1 MSVLAPSAANSAS
14 GLLILNPVD
23 DALAR
28 TAGLRSRL
36 GEQIALASP
45 AQDWIDIEAPF
56 TGQTIGRLPRGREED
71 VEAAVAAARAAQ
83 PGWAQVPV
91 GQRAAILLKFH
102 DLVLERQA
110 EVLDLIQ
117 LENGKARTHAFEEVL
132 DTAMNARYYAHT
144 GAKYLATKRRHG
156 ALPFFTSVWELQ
168 HPRGVVGVMSPW
180 NYPLALGINDAIP
193 ALMAG
198 NAVVTKPDEQTPFA
212 TLWAADLLV
221 EAGLPSDVLQIVSGI
236 GAELGDM
243 ITSRVDFVMFT
254 GSTAVGR
261 HVAQLAAS
269 RLIEYSMELGGKNA
283 MIVLADADIE
293 KTVSRGIRACFSN
306 TGQLCISMERM
317 YVHEA
322 VYDEFVARFVSATEA
337 LTLGTTFDFDSDIG
351 SLISAKQLAT
361 VEEHVSDAVNKGA
374 RVLAGGRARPDIGPY
389 FFEPTLLEGVTA
401 DMIVFRTETFGP
413 LVSIYKFSDE
423 AAAIEAANDSE
434 YGLNFSLW
442 TSDTA
447 RGRRIAAEL
456 EAGTVCINE
465 GYASGWGST
474 DAPMG
479 GFKNSGTGRRHGEH
493 GITKYCESQA
503 ISVQRVIPLSA
514 PPGLPGDKYAAVMT
528 TALSVLKRLPGVRW

>member
-1 MSVLAPSAANSAS
+1 MSVLAPSAASSAADS
-14 GLLILNPVD
+14 LDPDPVD
-23 DALAR
+23 AALERTAQLRKRLVEHVALAK
-28 TAGLRSRL
+28 
-36 GEQIALASP
+36 P
-45 AQDWIDIEAPF
+45 ATDWIDVEAPF
-56 TGQTIGRLPRGREED
+56 TGQVIGRIPHGREID

-83 PGWAQVPV
+83 PAWARVPIR
-91 GQRAAILLKFH
+91 QRAAILLRFH

-144 GAKYLATKRRHG
+144 GAKYLSTKRRHG

-198 NAVVTKPDEQTPFA
+198 NAVVTKPDEQTPYA
-212 TLWAADLLV
+212 TLWAADLLK
-221 EAGLPSDVLQIVSGI
+221 EAGLPDGVLHVISGI

-283 MIVLADADIE
+283 MIVLADADLDQ
-293 KTVSRGIRACFSN
+293 TVSRGLRACFSN

-317 YVHEA
+317 YVHED
-322 VYDEFVARFVSATEA
+322 VYDEFVDRFVAATRA
-337 LTLGTTFDFDSDIG
+337 LTLGTTFDFESDIG

-361 VEEHVSDAVNKGA
+361 VAEHVNDAVEMGA
-374 RVLAGGRARPDIGPY
+374 RVLVGGRARSDIGPY
-389 FFEPTLLEGVTA
+389 FFEPTLLEGVTPE
-401 DMIVFRTETFGP
+401 MTVYRTETFGP
-413 LVSIYKFSDE
+413 LVSVYPFSDE
-423 AAAIEAANDSE
+423 AEAIAAANDSE

-442 TSDTA
+442 TSNTA
-447 RGRRIAAEL
+447 HGRQIASKL

-503 ISVQRVIPLSA
+503 ISVQRVVPLSA
-514 PPGLPGDKYAAVMT
+514 PPGIPGDKYAAVMT
-528 TALSVLKRLPGVRW
+528 TALSVLKRLPGMRW